1 MDEYILNSKENIN
14 IINNKQ
20 IPKEIDRWKNYI
32 LRFIKYSKLKNI
44 DAELYDVI
52 EKNINFKKEK
62 NFYVHSLEINNPNKN
77 RVI

>member
-1 MDEYILNSKENIN
+1 MGEYILNSKENIN

-44 DAELYDVI
+44 GAELHDVI

>member
-1 MDEYILNSKENIN
+1 MCVEGDGVGEYILNSKENIN

-32 LRFIKYSKLKNI
+32 LRFIKYLKLKNI
-44 DAELYDVI
+44 GAELYDVI

-62 NFYVHSLEINNPNKN
+62 IFMFIH
-77 RVI
+77 